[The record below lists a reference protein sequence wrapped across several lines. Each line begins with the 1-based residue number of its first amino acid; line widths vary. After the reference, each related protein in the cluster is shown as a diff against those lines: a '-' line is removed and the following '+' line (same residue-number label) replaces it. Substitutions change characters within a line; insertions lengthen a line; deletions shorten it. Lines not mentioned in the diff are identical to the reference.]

1 MASHSGN
8 KYWLLHRDFWNLSP
22 SNLGPDFTGLLSLL
36 GGPQE
41 ALTVQ
46 TELVSA
52 IVERWK

>member
-46 TELVSA
+46 TELVNA
-52 IVERWK
+52 MVERWK